1 MLMKLVP
8 GRVRGDFLREFS
20 RYEINLVIFVLYF
33 AHLHLDVVVRGFLT
47 RI

>member
-20 RYEINLVIFVLYF
+20 RYEINLVIFVLCF
-33 AHLHLDVVVRGFLT
+33 AYLHLDAVVLGFLA